1 MAQANYSRWVDE
13 GGSTGAAV
21 AETVA
26 HEVGCS
32 LNGEDFSLRDGSVVI
47 AAITSCTNTSNPS
60 VMLGAGLLAKKAVER
75 GLQTRPWVKSSLAPG
90 SRVVTEYLAAAGL
103 QTYLDKLG
111 FQTVGYGCTTCI
123 GNSGPLPEPIAAAI
137 EENALVAVAVLSG
150 NRNFEARVHPLVRA
164 NYLASPMLVVAFALA
179 GRADI
184 DLTREPLGISDA
196 GEPVFL
202 RDIWPTAAEIRDTMS
217 ASLKPEMFAEQYG
230 SVFDGDEQWRA
241 LVVASGDRFA
251 WAPDST
257 YIREPPFFVDLPTQ
271 PGAMSDITGARVLV
285 SLGDSVTTDHISPA
299 GSIPKNGPAARYLVE
314 HGVQQSDWNTFG
326 ARRGNHEVMMRG
338 TFGNV
343 RIKNRLTP
351 DKEGNWTLHLP
362 SGEVMSIYDA
372 AMRYIAGKT
381 QLVVLT
387 GKEYGTGSSRD
398 WAAKGTT
405 LLGVKAVIA
414 ESYERI
420 HRSNLVGMG
429 VLPLSYKPGETRE
442 SLGLTGHEVIDI
454 TGIASGLKPGGTVR
468 VTAKAADGKVTKF
481 EAVVRLNSPVEL
493 EYYRHGGILPR
504 VSANVHGVEVSRR
517 QSKGV
522 LSIRRRL
529 GVGKLKGPRSRSDAL
544 RPPVAF
550 TRRLA

>member
-1 MAQANYSRWVDE
+1 VVDKFVEFFGPGLPSLGLADRATIANMAPEYGATVGFFPVDDETLTYLRRTARNAQADRTERYCKENALFHTAAAPEPVFSSTLVLDLSTLTSSLAGPRRPQDLVPLTEMRRNFITSLPSLLPSTAPQPRHEAAQANLSRWVNE

-21 AETVA
+21 AEAVTP
-26 HEVGCS
+26 EVGCS
-32 LNGEDFSLRDGSVVI
+32 LNGEEFSLRDGSVVI

-75 GLQTRPWVKSSLAPG
+75 GLKTRPWVKSSLAPG

-103 QTYLDKLG
+103 QSYLDKLG

-123 GNSGPLPEPIAAAI
+123 GNSGPLPEPIAVAI
-137 EENALVAVAVLSG
+137 DENALVAVAVLSG
-150 NRNFEARVHPLVRA
+150 NRNFEARVHPQVRA

-184 DLTREPLGISDA
+184 DLTKEPLGISDA

-202 RDIWPTAAEIRDTMS
+202 REIWPTAAEIRETMS
-217 ASLKPEMFAEQYG
+217 ASLKPEMFAEQYA

-241 LVVASGDRFA
+241 LAVASGDRFA

-257 YIREPPFFVDLPTQ
+257 YVREPPFFVDLPPK
-271 PGAMSDITGARVLV
+271 PGALSDITGARVLV

-299 GSIPKNGPAARYLVE
+299 GAIPKNGPAARYLVE

-362 SGEVMSIYDA
+362 SGEVLSIYDA
-372 AMRYIAGKT
+372 AMRYIAEKT
-381 QLVVLT
+381 
-387 GKEYGTGSSRD
+387 R
-398 WAAKGTT
+398 W
-405 LLGVKAVIA
+405 
-414 ESYERI
+414 
-420 HRSNLVGMG
+420 
-429 VLPLSYKPGETRE
+429 
-442 SLGLTGHEVIDI
+442 
-454 TGIASGLKPGGTVR
+454 
-468 VTAKAADGKVTKF
+468 
-481 EAVVRLNSPVEL
+481 
-493 EYYRHGGILPR
+493 
-504 VSANVHGVEVSRR
+504 
-517 QSKGV
+517 
-522 LSIRRRL
+522 
-529 GVGKLKGPRSRSDAL
+529 
-544 RPPVAF
+544 
-550 TRRLA
+550 